1 MEIVKLLIKYLEVN
15 RGQIEGLPANP
26 RQWSKDDVMKLA
38 NSLVQTPELFEMRPC
53 IVYPFGKKYIIL
65 GGNMRYQA
73 SKQNLAVDVPCIIVP
88 KETSIEKL
96 KEIVI
101 KDNGSFGAWDFDELA
116 NRWDDL
122 PLTDWG
128 VPVWDSQ
135 PAPEVKEAEEDDF
148 DEDTEEI
155 NTRVQKGDIW
165 KLGDHRL
172 MCGDSTSETAIAE
185 LMDGELA

>member
-1 MEIVKLLIKYLEVN
+1 MEIVKLLVKDLEVN
-15 RGQIEGLPANP
+15 SGQIEGLPANP

-101 KDNGSFGAWDFDELA
+101 KDNGSFGRWDNDELA

-122 PLTDWG
+122 PLTEWG
-128 VPVWDSQ
+128 VPAWD
-135 PAPEVKEAEEDDF
+135 AEEAEEEKKAASVKFIAKIEFSDDDTMQRF
-148 DEDTEEI
+148 LEAYKDILTDEFSCI
-155 NTRVQKGDIW
+155 I
-165 KLGDHRL
+165 
-172 MCGDSTSETAIAE
+172 S
-185 LMDGELA
+185 

>member
-1 MEIVKLLIKYLEVN
+1 MEIVKLLIKDLEVN
-15 RGQIEGLPANP
+15 RGQIEGLPTNP

-65 GGNMRYQA
+65 GGNMRFQA

-101 KDNGSFGAWDFDELA
+101 KDNGSFGSWDYDELA

-122 PLTDWG
+122 PLTEWG
-128 VPVWDSQ
+128 VPAWD
-135 PAPEVKEAEEDDF
+135 AEEAEEEKKEASVKFIAKIEFADDDTLQRF
-148 DEDTEEI
+148 LEAYKKILTDEFGCI
-155 NTRVQKGDIW
+155 I
-165 KLGDHRL
+165 
-172 MCGDSTSETAIAE
+172 S
-185 LMDGELA
+185 

>member
-1 MEIVKLLIKYLEVN
+1 MEIVKLPIKNLEVN
-15 RGQIEGLPANP
+15 SGQIEGLPTNP
-26 RQWSKDDVMKLA
+26 RQWSKADVMKLA

-73 SKQNLAVDVPCIIVP
+73 SKQNLAVDVPCFIMP

-101 KDNGSFGAWDFDELA
+101 KDNGSFGKWDNDELA

-122 PLTDWG
+122 PLTEWG
-128 VPVWDSQ
+128 VPVWD
-135 PAPEVKEAEEDDF
+135 AKEAEEEQKAASVKFIAKLEFADDDTLQRF
-148 DEDTEEI
+148 LEAYKKILTDEFGCI
-155 NTRVQKGDIW
+155 I
-165 KLGDHRL
+165 
-172 MCGDSTSETAIAE
+172 S
-185 LMDGELA
+185 

>member
-1 MEIVKLLIKYLEVN
+1 MEIVKLLIKDLEVN
-15 RGQIEGLPANP
+15 SGQIEGLPTNP
-26 RQWSKDDVMKLA
+26 RQWSKADVMKLA

-73 SKQNLAVDVPCIIVP
+73 SKQNLSTEIPCIVVP

-101 KDNGSFGAWDFDELA
+101 KDNGSFGSWDYDELA

-122 PLTDWG
+122 PLTEWG
-128 VPVWDSQ
+128 VPVWDVEKDEEQPTDLDATPEEKPYVLKITFPDADSQ
-135 PAPEVKEAEEDDF
+135 TRFVMVYKKILEEDYNC
-148 DEDTEEI
+148 TMS
-155 NTRVQKGDIW
+155 QSGGG
-165 KLGDHRL
+165 L
-172 MCGDSTSETAIAE
+172 
-185 LMDGELA
+185 